1 MLRKCKNK
9 ISKIQVSIQIKLIAV
24 FLITVG
30 VLLGV
35 NLYVYSNLDE
45 MMLRIDQVYASNTEL
60 NELHSILTRVQNDMT
75 EYLNLRQTD
84 SMENFYRD
92 IAEYDRLVANLN
104 DQITEDELLLLE
116 KNIHNLSLHYS
127 QISEQTIK
135 YRRGYEVEKY
145 KESYEKATELYTYI
159 GNYIYCLNNKQF
171 QHNSQN
177 YQVLMK
183 DMRRLQALNQM
194 VFVLTGALTAVL
206 IVWMTQGIIQPLLK
220 LAETANEVADGN
232 FEVPQIEI
240 YTNDEVGV
248 VTRAFNKMVLSI
260 QDYITRL
267 RQSME
272 TERQMQEKELRME
285 AHLKDAQLKYLQAQI
300 NPHFLFNTL
309 NAGAQLAMMED
320 AEKTYEYIQNVADF
334 FRYSVKKDYGS
345 VSLEEEIKLVD
356 HYIYIIN
363 VRFSGDIQYSKQI
376 DNRLIKVS
384 VPAMILQPLVE
395 NCVNHGIRG
404 IEWEGRIL
412 LSVYRDNNKICVS
425 VKDNGIG
432 LSQER
437 IDQILSGKLQVPD
450 ENKDSNGVGLDN
462 VIHRLSLFFGKEDVL
477 CIKSDGPNLGTE
489 FIIQIPLNED
499 NG

>member
-1 MLRKCKNK
+1 M
-9 ISKIQVSIQIKLIAV
+9 
-24 FLITVG
+24 
-30 VLLGV
+30 
-35 NLYVYSNLDE
+35 
-45 MMLRIDQVYASNTEL
+45 
-60 NELHSILTRVQNDMT
+60 
-75 EYLNLRQTD
+75 
-84 SMENFYRD
+84 
-92 IAEYDRLVANLN
+92 
-104 DQITEDELLLLE
+104 
-116 KNIHNLSLHYS
+116 
-127 QISEQTIK
+127 
-135 YRRGYEVEKY
+135 
-145 KESYEKATELYTYI
+145 KA
-159 GNYIYCLNNKQF
+159 
-171 QHNSQN
+171 
-177 YQVLMK
+177 
-183 DMRRLQALNQM
+183 MRRLQALNQM

-363 VRFSGDIQYSKQI
+363 VRFAGDIQYSKQI

-437 IDQILSGKLQVPD
+437 IDQILNGKLQVSD